1 MKEPGDLLFLH
12 RNLTGFDV
20 DKGMFEELALN
31 VGRQIVPPQEHR
43 RAEVLKDARF
53 LLEERYPLLAASS
66 LYRPKGAALSLPPGK
81 GAGVWRDDQDEKRQ
95 PYKIMIAPSPRQ
107 RKPLLVVP
115 PCDWPRSGN
124 QLPPDRL
131 SPASFIGLRG
141 WPRRPVVGVL
151 LPKLCSAAI

>member
-81 GAGVWRDDQDEKRQ
+81 GAGAR
-95 PYKIMIAPSPRQ
+95 IGCTAALS
-107 RKPLLVVP
+107 L
-115 PCDWPRSGN
+115 SGCHVMVAYAKGEIDAG
-124 QLPPDRL
+124 QYRL
-131 SPASFIGLRG
+131 FGMAG
-141 WPRRPVVGVL
+141 
-151 LPKLCSAAI
+151 KLQ